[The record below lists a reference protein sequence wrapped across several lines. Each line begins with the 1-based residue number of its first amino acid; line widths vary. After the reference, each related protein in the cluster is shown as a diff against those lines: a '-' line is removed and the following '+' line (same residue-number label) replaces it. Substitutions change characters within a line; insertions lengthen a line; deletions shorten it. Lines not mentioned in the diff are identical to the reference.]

1 MDTTASNLKQG
12 SQRSGDI
19 IFRVE
24 DTLFRVHRYF
34 FIRESAFFRNKL
46 PHPPPPGEFTK
57 GTSDSQPFFLEDTL
71 HVDFERFLWVFYNPK
86 YSLYDATVEEWTSI
100 LKLAHNWDFTGVK
113 ELALRELEQLVI
125 PPLQKIVI
133 YHSYG
138 IDRRLLL
145 AAYTAFAVR
154 DEPITLEEGQ
164 ELGLETAIQLARARE
179 FVRAPASGGKRIK
192 DARSPVNVA
201 GAELDAL
208 IRDMFRLS
216 PPDQE
221 SRSSQQKSTGRGTKM
236 GGHGE
241 QANGTSSSDPSSVQG
256 TDTTSNAV
264 PNANHTSGGTT
275 GPQTNGTSKAQNT
288 GRVNG
293 K

>member
-1 MDTTASNLKQG
+1 MGSNFHRLVFPTNT
-12 SQRSGDI
+12 SN
-19 IFRVE
+19 FR
-24 DTLFRVHRYF
+24 
-34 FIRESAFFRNKL
+34 
-46 PHPPPPGEFTK
+46 
-57 GTSDSQPFFLEDTL
+57 
-71 HVDFERFLWVFYNPK
+71 K

-100 LKLAHNWDFTGVK
+100 LKLAHNWDFLGVK

-138 IDRRLLL
+138 IDRSLLQ

-154 DEPITLEEGQ
+154 DEPITIEEGK

-208 IRDMFRLS
+208 IRDLFRLS
-216 PPDQE
+216 LPDQE
-221 SRSSQQKSTGRGTKM
+221 SQGPQQKPTGRGSKT

-241 QANGTSSSDPSSVQG
+241 RPNGTSSSDPSSVQSRHRG
-256 TDTTSNAV
+256 DRTRFIVYTNYLIQVRTL
-264 PNANHTSGGTT
+264 PPT
-275 GPQTNGTSKAQNT
+275 GPLMAMRTERQVFKRMELRRARTQAESMVNKS
-288 GRVNG
+288 RVDPRP
-293 K
+293 

>member
-1 MDTTASNLKQG
+1 MLNNY
-12 SQRSGDI
+12 R
-19 IFRVE
+19 
-24 DTLFRVHRYF
+24 
-34 FIRESAFFRNKL
+34 
-46 PHPPPPGEFTK
+46 
-57 GTSDSQPFFLEDTL
+57 
-71 HVDFERFLWVFYNPK
+71 K

-100 LKLAHNWDFTGVK
+100 LKLAHTWDFIGVK
-113 ELALRELEQLVI
+113 DLALRELERLVI
-125 PPLQKIVI
+125 PPLRKIVI
-133 YHSYG
+133 YHNYA

-154 DEPITLEEGQ
+154 DEPISIEEGQ

-179 FVRAPASGGKRIK
+179 FVRAPATGGKRIK

-201 GAELDAL
+201 AAELDAL

-221 SRSSQQKSTGRGTKM
+221 SQSSQQKPKGRGTKT

-241 QANGTSSSDPSSVQG
+241 QPNGTNSSEPSSVQGRYRGQLIPLHCLLTNGIIG

-264 PNANHTSGGTT
+264 TNGHANHTSGGSA
-275 GPQTNGTSKAQNT
+275 GVQTNGTSKGQNPN
-288 GRVNG
+288 RVNG

>member
-1 MDTTASNLKQG
+1 MLPYFYRPVSPTN
-12 SQRSGDI
+12 
-19 IFRVE
+19 VE
-24 DTLFRVHRYF
+24 QLHR
-34 FIRESAFFRNKL
+34 
-46 PHPPPPGEFTK
+46 
-57 GTSDSQPFFLEDTL
+57 
-71 HVDFERFLWVFYNPK
+71 K

-100 LKLAHNWDFTGVK
+100 LKLAHNWDFIGVK

-138 IDRRLLL
+138 IDRRLLQ
-145 AAYTAFAVR
+145 AAYTAFAIR
-154 DEPITLEEGQ
+154 DEPITIEEGQ
-164 ELGLETAIQLARARE
+164 ELGLETALQLARARE
-179 FVRAPASGGKRIK
+179 FARAPASGGKKIK

-216 PPDQE
+216 LPDQE
-221 SRSSQQKSTGRGTKM
+221 SQSQQQKPNGRGTKT

-241 QANGTSSSDPSSVQG
+241 QPNGTSSSDPSSVQG
-256 TDTTSNAV
+256 RHRGHFTPASLCILINDIGTDATSNATT
-264 PNANHTSGGTT
+264 NGHANHTTNGTSGV
-275 GPQTNGTSKAQNT
+275 QTNGTSKGQNA